1 MKIDHQR
8 RKNPFQLLGV
18 LRSSNRREF
27 RWVENPA
34 SRPTDFAARRGVTFR
49 VKQTTFGSLYRRRI
63 AELSGSAL
71 SRTAARAARPAGN
84 PRRRWF
90 NLTARH
96 TASMRP
102 GERCQLEN
110 ILWQRWS
117 SPGAVRSEVRRIVRK
132 L

>member
-49 VKQTTFGSLYRRRI
+49 VKQTTLVFVSQAHRRAFRLGS
-63 AELSGSAL
+63 E
-71 SRTAARAARPAGN
+71 RTARAPRVLPGTPAAVG
-84 PRRRWF
+84 
-90 NLTARH
+90 LTYR
-96 TASMRP
+96 
-102 GERCQLEN
+102 
-110 ILWQRWS
+110 
-117 SPGAVRSEVRRIVRK
+117 SPYS
-132 L
+132 